1 MNKKKYPIFIVGGI
15 LLIVVIFFIVSYNG
29 LVKKEEKV
37 KLQWNEMQNAY
48 QRRLDLIPSLVSTV
62 KGAAEFEQS
71 TLQKI
76 VEARAKAASVTISG
90 DGPAADQYQQQQN
103 AQNELAGA
111 TNSLLLTVEKYPT
124 LQGTAAFR
132 GLQAQL
138 EGTERRIKFARK
150 DFNAAIADYNSSV
163 RGFPTKIVAGIFGFK
178 AREGFTADE
187 GSDTSKEIKF

>member
-1 MNKKKYPIFIVGGI
+1 MNKKKYPIFIAAGV
-15 LLIVVIFFIVSYNG
+15 LLIVAIFFIVSYNS

-48 QRRLDLIPSLVSTV
+48 QRRLDLIPSLVNTV
-62 KGAAEFEQS
+62 KGTAEFEQT
-71 TLQKI
+71 TLQEI
-76 VEARAKAASVTISG
+76 AEARAKAASVTISG
-90 DGPAADQYQQQQN
+90 DGPVADQYQQQTN

-111 TNSLLLTVEKYPT
+111 ANHLLIKVEKYPT

-150 DFNAAIADYNSSV
+150 DFNAAVADYNSSV
-163 RGFPTKIVAGIFGFK
+163 RGFPTKIVAGMFGFR
-178 AREGFTADE
+178 ARDGFTADE
-187 GSDTSKEIKF
+187 GSDQSKEIKF

>member
-1 MNKKKYPIFIVGGI
+1 MNKKKYSIFIAAGV
-15 LLIVVIFFIVSYNG
+15 LLIVAIFFIVSYNS

-37 KLQWNEMQNAY
+37 KLQWNEMQNSY
-48 QRRLDLIPSLVSTV
+48 QRRLDLIPSLVNTV

-76 VEARAKAASVTISG
+76 VEARAKAASVTVSG
-90 DGPAADQYQQQQN
+90 DGPVAEQYQQQKN
-103 AQNELAGA
+103 AQDELAGA
-111 TNSLLLTVEKYPT
+111 TNKLLITIEKYPT
-124 LQGTAAFR
+124 LKGTAAFR

-163 RGFPTKIVAGIFGFK
+163 RSFPTKIVAATFGFK
-178 AREGFTADE
+178 AREGFTADQ
-187 GSDTSKEIKF
+187 GSDESKEIKF